1 MIILHWPDGSN
12 IRNDWL
18 VLYCVGLFA
27 AIDQLDAERTAA
39 SFESLA
45 GLVIKHFQD
54 EDDQCSLSD
63 AHKQIHKD
71 LLTVAVAKL
80 GELKSGAATVDD
92 GLVAFLRNWLK
103 NHIKGN
109 DQPSY
114 GH

>member
-1 MIILHWPDGSN
+1 MLA
-12 IRNDWL
+12 
-18 VLYCVGLFA
+18 GLFA
-27 AIDQLDAERTAA
+27 AIDQLDRERTAA

-45 GLVIKHFQD
+45 GLVIKHFED
-54 EDDQCSLSD
+54 EETLGLTE

-71 LLTVAVAKL
+71 LLSVAVAKL

-92 GLVAFLRNWLK
+92 GLVDFLRNWLK